1 MRERK
6 CYIAL
11 DDYEKGGNYRLLKPV
26 VSKTYG
32 RVRKQT
38 YGSEQNSCRKESNI
52 QRKA

>member
-6 CYIAL
+6 YYIVL
-11 DDYEKGGNYRLLKPV
+11 DLRKGGNYRLLKPV

-52 QRKA
+52 QRKAD